1 MLVAVVSRYG
11 GRGEQ
16 VANFVAE
23 SRNSFFEASMHRFH
37 RHASM
42 AVASRHLCRSLYQVT
57 RSVPA
62 KRKCLPP
69 WRTAAPRTSR
79 AFSTCYSWRVDD
91 RKDDQS
97 PPSNPDT
104 MAPSEDSPM
113 QITAEATASSPSEPI
128 DSPAPS
134 SAEVEEVLGEDADS
148 DGLDLS
154 FLDSSEL
161 KTPSQPITVAD
172 LDPEARADYE
182 AMPRDQREK
191 WLATENHFAA
201 LLENNELDDDEDL
214 TRSVNMVE
222 REIDRDHPMPPM
234 KLDKKDVGFWAE
246 DEDDELTLSEDG
258 DDDYDENNITTVAES
273 QLELHR
279 EVREYMRIAAWDMP
293 LLGKFAKKFKQ
304 PSLDQLLRFR
314 YTTYM
319 GESHPAQKKV
329 VVEFCIKDLPGL
341 SQQQQDKLIKL
352 VGVRYHPD
360 TDVVRM
366 SCEKFEEAAQNK
378 RYLGDLVGK
387 LVTEAKDE
395 TETFADVPFDFRHH
409 KPKKAAR
416 FPEEWKLK
424 PERVQELLEARKEA
438 KLLGEG
444 RTIVDGSRLVEEY
457 ITVLPQ
463 IRGPVRV

>member
-1 MLVAVVSRYG
+1 MLV
-11 GRGEQ
+11 
-16 VANFVAE
+16 
-23 SRNSFFEASMHRFH
+23 
-37 RHASM
+37 
-42 AVASRHLCRSLYQVT
+42 
-57 RSVPA
+57 
-62 KRKCLPP
+62 
-69 WRTAAPRTSR
+69 
-79 AFSTCYSWRVDD
+79 
-91 RKDDQS
+91 
-97 PPSNPDT
+97 
-104 MAPSEDSPM
+104 
-113 QITAEATASSPSEPI
+113 
-128 DSPAPS
+128 
-134 SAEVEEVLGEDADS
+134 EDADRV
-148 DGLDLS
+148 GLDLS
-154 FLDSSEL
+154 FLDPSEL
-161 KTPSQPITVAD
+161 KTPSKPITVAD

-191 WLATENHFAA
+191 WLATENHFVA

-304 PSLDQLLRFR
+304 PSLDQPLRFR

-329 VVEFCIKDLPGL
+329 VVEFCVKDLPGL

-352 VGVRYHPD
+352 VGVRYNPD

-387 LVTEAKDE
+387 LVTEAKDKA
-395 TETFADVPFDFRHH
+395 ETFADVPFDFRHH

-424 PERVQELLEARKEA
+424 PERVQELLEERKEA
-438 KLLGEG
+438 KLLSEG

>member
-1 MLVAVVSRYG
+1 
-11 GRGEQ
+11 
-16 VANFVAE
+16 
-23 SRNSFFEASMHRFH
+23 
-37 RHASM
+37 
-42 AVASRHLCRSLYQVT
+42 
-57 RSVPA
+57 
-62 KRKCLPP
+62 
-69 WRTAAPRTSR
+69 
-79 AFSTCYSWRVDD
+79 
-91 RKDDQS
+91 
-97 PPSNPDT
+97 
-104 MAPSEDSPM
+104 
-113 QITAEATASSPSEPI
+113 
-128 DSPAPS
+128 
-134 SAEVEEVLGEDADS
+134 
-148 DGLDLS
+148 
-154 FLDSSEL
+154 
-161 KTPSQPITVAD
+161 
-172 LDPEARADYE
+172 
-182 AMPRDQREK
+182 
-191 WLATENHFAA
+191 
-201 LLENNELDDDEDL
+201 
-214 TRSVNMVE
+214 
-222 REIDRDHPMPPM
+222 
-234 KLDKKDVGFWAE
+234 
-246 DEDDELTLSEDG
+246 
-258 DDDYDENNITTVAES
+258 
-273 QLELHR
+273 
-279 EVREYMRIAAWDMP
+279 
-293 LLGKFAKKFKQ
+293 
-304 PSLDQLLRFR
+304 
-314 YTTYM
+314 M

-352 VGVRYHPD
+352 VGVRYNPD

>member
-1 MLVAVVSRYG
+1 
-11 GRGEQ
+11 
-16 VANFVAE
+16 
-23 SRNSFFEASMHRFH
+23 MHQLL
-37 RHASM
+37 RHTKM

-62 KRKCLPP
+62 KRKCLHP
-69 WRTAAPRTSR
+69 WRTPATQTAR
-79 AFSTCYSWRVDD
+79 AFSTSYSWRVDD
-91 RKDDQS
+91 RKDDQPL
-97 PPSNPDT
+97 PPNPDT
-104 MAPSEDSPM
+104 QAPSESSPT
-113 QITAEATASSPSEPI
+113 QIAAEATVISPSEPI
-128 DSPAPS
+128 DSALRAPS
-134 SAEVEEVLGEDADS
+134 SAEVQEVFSDDDNS

-154 FLDSSEL
+154 FLDISEL
-161 KTPSQPITVAD
+161 KTPSNPITVAD

-182 AMPRDQREK
+182 AMPTDQREK

-201 LLENNELDDDEDL
+201 MLENNELDNDEGL
-214 TRSVNMVE
+214 TRSVNMVS
-222 REIDRDHPMPPM
+222 REISRDYPMPQM
-234 KLDKKDVGFWAE
+234 KLDRKDEGFWAE
-246 DEDDELTLSEDG
+246 DEDDEFGLSEDA

-293 LLGKFAKKFKQ
+293 LLGKFAKEFKK
-304 PSLDQLLRFR
+304 PSLDQPLRFR

-341 SQQQQDKLIKL
+341 SQQQQDKLVKL
-352 VGVRYHPD
+352 VGVRYNPD

-395 TETFADVPFDFRHH
+395 TDTFADVPFDFRHH
-409 KPKKAAR
+409 KAKKVAR

-438 KLLGEG
+438 KLLSDG

-457 ITVLPQ
+457 VTILPQ
-463 IRGPVRV
+463 IRAPVRA